1 MSSKRL
7 NNQDSCPCGSGAPFG
22 DCCNAYLSGLVQAP
36 TAEALMRSRYTAYV
50 LEDGD
55 YLQRTWH
62 PTTREADLGL
72 GDGTTWH
79 GLTVVRTSGGDVD
92 DMEGMVEFVA
102 VCRVNGT
109 SGTLREISRFV
120 REDGRWYYVD
130 GEAPKQQPVTG
141 GRKVGRNE
149 PCPCGS
155 GKKYKRCCG
164 TGT

>member
-1 MSSKRL
+1 M
-7 NNQDSCPCGSGAPFG
+7 
-22 DCCNAYLSGLVQAP
+22 
-36 TAEALMRSRYTAYV
+36 

-62 PTTREADLGL
+62 PTTREADLGV
-72 GDGTTWH
+72 GDGTAWH
-79 GLTVVRTSGGDVD
+79 GLTVVSTSGGDLD
-92 DMEGMVEFVA
+92 DTEGMVEFVA
-102 VCRVNGT
+102 VCRVKGT
-109 SGTLREISRFV
+109 PGTLREISRFV